1 MKRTLQTLCI
11 AATMLLAVGAGHP
24 ALAKGG
30 NLPAP
35 GEVRTYYEN
44 GVEVGRAVHNPC
56 TGQISIQGR
65 VTSQYVGSFTV
76 SC

>member
-1 MKRTLQTLCI
+1 MKRTMQTLCM
-11 AATMLLAVGAGHP
+11 AATVLLAVSAGPP
-24 ALAKGG
+24 AVAKGG

-35 GEVRTYYEN
+35 GEVRTYFEN

-65 VTSQYVGSFTV
+65 VTSDYIGSFTV